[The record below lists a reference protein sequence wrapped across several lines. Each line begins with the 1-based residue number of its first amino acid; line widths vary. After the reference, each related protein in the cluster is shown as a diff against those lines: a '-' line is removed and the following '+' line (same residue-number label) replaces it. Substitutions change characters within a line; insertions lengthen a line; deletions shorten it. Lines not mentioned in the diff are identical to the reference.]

1 MAGKRPNNNPFNDI
15 QSFSSNG
22 MGQIIGLKNKAR
34 ASGHQV
40 VMPALQKKFAAGEM
54 DEDAQM
60 QEADFIDDMDS
71 MSKGSIGSNVD
82 LNEINDAN
90 DNIRRHSI
98 DKKHQTTKIN
108 LSNYKHLA

>member
-1 MAGKRPNNNPFNDI
+1 
-15 QSFSSNG
+15 

-40 VMPALQKKFAAGEM
+40 VMPALQNKKFAAGEM

-71 MSKGSIGSNVD
+71 MSKGSIGSKVD
-82 LNEINDAN
+82 LNEINDAS

-98 DKKHQTTKIN
+98 DKK
-108 LSNYKHLA
+108 

>member
-1 MAGKRPNNNPFNDI
+1 
-15 QSFSSNG
+15 
-22 MGQIIGLKNKAR
+22 
-34 ASGHQV
+34 
-40 VMPALQKKFAAGEM
+40 
-54 DEDAQM
+54 M

-108 LSNYKHLA
+108 L